1 MAGCFEGLGDH
12 PPYCSVVLKCAG
24 CAIKV
29 LREDKGGEYMSKEFD
44 DFCAEHGI
52 QRQHSVRARPQQNGV
67 AERAN
72 RTYGAGHYH
81 HAASGWFASVLLG

>member
-1 MAGCFEGLGDH
+1 MKKKSEAFASFKKYKAWAENQT
-12 PPYCSVVLKCAG
+12 G

-29 LREDKGGEYMSKEFD
+29 LRDKGGEYMSKEFD

-67 AERAN
+67 AECAN
-72 RTYGAGHYH
+72 RTMEQGIIIGDIEADPKTPGMP
-81 HAASGWFASVLLG
+81 